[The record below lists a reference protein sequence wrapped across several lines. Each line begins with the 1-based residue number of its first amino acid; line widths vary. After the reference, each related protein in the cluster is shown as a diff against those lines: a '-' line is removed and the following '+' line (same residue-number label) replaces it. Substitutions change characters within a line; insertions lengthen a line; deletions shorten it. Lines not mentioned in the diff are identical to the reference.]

1 MPSNEFKTEC
11 KANVQ
16 NLKYGTVNIK
26 DTATNITESD
36 DLQEFNINSSCY
48 VNDKFIGTAVA
59 KKTKINI
66 LDDGGYDLENKDVSL
81 KTGIKIGEEIEY
93 QELGTYIIPKP
104 NVDEVSG
111 KTEATGYDYMSKFD
125 IPYVDNN
132 TYPIRADDYL
142 ENLCTQVGVIL
153 GNKDFPNNNYMIK
166 GNPFTNGETCKTVL
180 SNIVQ
185 LTAGFADIDTDEKLY
200 VKNFDVTGEAVDT
213 IDGNN
218 YTEFKPNNVFGPVNS
233 VKIQMN
239 SGVDGEE
246 TIKEEEGLT
255 EDTRCQIT
263 IADNYFLTSEEERNL
278 VIDNIYNTL
287 HGLTYLPLEIS
298 YYGYPWLKLGN
309 KIKVKDKNDTE
320 YITYIMEHSFKW
332 NGSYSGTI
340 KSFALTKTQSAYKE
354 IMTMQKWKRNTEFA
368 VDKINGKMTGIIKEQ
383 TEIND
388 KLVEYNQD
396 LEGFRFKIEEAG
408 GINLIKNSTLED
420 GLNLYHTT
428 TGTLTIEKNMDIKEN
443 TTSKT
448 AVKII
453 EGSIATENINIIAGQ
468 EYTFSCLI
476 YKTELT
482 NVKVRVITD
491 IIKDYVVEIE
501 PKTWQKFTANFNS
514 SVNTVMIEIIADNNF
529 CYISDMILNKGDTAL
544 GWQRHAGEFRSD
556 TVIINEL
563 GITVENSTDNVKHVM
578 TASENKIINT
588 LNGKTTVTFNADKTI
603 MTSVDIQEKATK
615 GKVRETVRD
624 DGTVMVTMD
633 D

>member
-1 MPSNEFKTEC
+1 MAIITDIEDKHIQGFELEDRIHDGE
-11 KANVQ
+11 NVIGCFYKNTGII
-16 NLKYGTVNIK
+16 NL
-26 DTATNITESD
+26 
-36 DLQEFNINSSCY
+36 
-48 VNDKFIGTAVA
+48 
-59 KKTKINI
+59 INI
-66 LDDGGYDLENKDVSL
+66 HKQYDNYKGKD
-81 KTGIKIGEEIEY
+81 
-93 QELGTYIIPKP
+93 
-104 NVDEVSG
+104 
-111 KTEATGYDYMSKFD
+111 
-125 IPYVDNN
+125 
-132 TYPIRADDYL
+132 
-142 ENLCTQVGVIL
+142 
-153 GNKDFPNNNYMIK
+153 
-166 GNPFTNGETCKTVL
+166 
-180 SNIVQ
+180 
-185 LTAGFADIDTDEKLY
+185 
-200 VKNFDVTGEAVDT
+200 
-213 IDGNN
+213 
-218 YTEFKPNNVFGPVNS
+218 
-233 VKIQMN
+233 
-239 SGVDGEE
+239 
-246 TIKEEEGLT
+246 
-255 EDTRCQIT
+255 IT
-263 IADNYFLTSEEERNL
+263 IEGFGKWH
-278 VIDNIYNTL
+278 IDDIV
-287 HGLTYLPLEIS
+287 PKQEQIS
-298 YYGYPWLKLGN
+298 SQLKLFDLSY
-309 KIKVKDKNDTE
+309 KFDTE
-320 YITYIMEHSFKW
+320 YKLLSDDIFPCTVLAWAQAICTDVGVQLGSTSFPNSDFVLNEQPYLPEKATNRDAMKVIAGAAACFVKIENDEKVYFKWFENTTVEIEDWFELTQDIETKPVNVVVLGRGDVEDNIKYPTVTPENPVELRIDDNQILYFNREEMIVPIYNQVNSFKFFPFKMRTNGRALLKSGMKVKYTDIDGLEITTYVMYHKITY
-332 NGSYSGTI
+332 NGGTGANKSYSSNIEAYELKETSTKYEYAGSIEKRVTNAERICDKNNNEI
-340 KSFALTKTQSAYKE
+340 KDIVEQ
-354 IMTMQKWKRNTEFA
+354 
-368 VDKINGKMTGIIKEQ
+368 Q

-491 IIKDYVVEIE
+491 IIKEYVVEIE

>member
-1 MPSNEFKTEC
+1 MTEPKYDEDSVNLGYLKKVISNTEE
-11 KANVQ
+11 
-16 NLKYGTVNIK
+16 NI
-26 DTATNITESD
+26 
-36 DLQEFNINSSCY
+36 
-48 VNDKFIGTAVA
+48 
-59 KKTKINI
+59 
-66 LDDGGYDLENKDVSL
+66 ENTYKDVSRHYAS
-81 KTGIKIGEEIEY
+81 K
-93 QELGTYIIPKP
+93 PKP
-104 NVDEVSG
+104 
-111 KTEATGYDYMSKFD
+111 
-125 IPYVDNN
+125 PY
-132 TYPIRADDYL
+132 Y
-142 ENLCTQVGVIL
+142 EG
-153 GNKDFPNNNYMIK
+153 
-166 GNPFTNGETCKTVL
+166 
-180 SNIVQ
+180 
-185 LTAGFADIDTDEKLY
+185 DTW
-200 VKNFDVTGEAVDT
+200 
-213 IDGNN
+213 IDGNIVYTCINSREIGLYVDSDWTTESGAKQEAERKNKIYLTQPSN
-218 YTEFKPNNVFGPVNS
+218 YSAGDMWILQSDNDHQAGKKGEILITTAGRKEYDANDWVNMLGYGTIRSINEVANNLNNAINRIGDVEEAIEDGLIVTFYQGTVPEAKHVGDLWYVTAEIEGYIKGKIYRYNGTEWEMLDDPAIQEAFDEANEARLVADGKIQSFYSNTEPTENVGVGDLWIDLGNNNQLYRYNGTNWVAVYDTRIDELVTDVNS
-233 VKIQMN
+233 VTERVTTVETDLGKIELTVQETETK
-239 SGVDGEE
+239 VITLEGEVEDANATITE
-246 TIKEEEGLT
+246 T
-255 EDTRCQIT
+255 
-263 IADNYFLTSEEERNL
+263 NN
-278 VIDNIYNTL
+278 
-287 HGLTYLPLEIS
+287 
-298 YYGYPWLKLGN
+298 
-309 KIKVKDKNDTE
+309 
-320 YITYIMEHSFKW
+320 
-332 NGSYSGTI
+332 
-340 KSFALTKTQSAYKE
+340 
-354 IMTMQKWKRNTEFA
+354 
-368 VDKINGKMTGIIKEQ
+368 
-383 TEIND
+383 
-388 KLVEYNQD
+388 KLVQYTQD
-396 LEGFRFKIEEAG
+396 LEGFGFKIEEAG

-468 EYTFSCLI
+468 KYTFSCLI

-491 IIKDYVVEIE
+491 IIKEYVVEIE

-563 GITVENSTDNVKHVM
+563 GMTVENSTDNVKHVM